1 LAVAWIVCLDALPA
15 LGSHAPAIDSL
26 RDLVFGLGLLNTLA
40 AVGVEV
46 EDTPGD
52 GQMCDACGVNITS
65 DQIAM
70 GGTTL
75 EGGRRT
81 RHFHALCFR
90 IWDNESHLLDKR
102 SA

>member
-1 LAVAWIVCLDALPA
+1 MDLDVIRFVIRRRLE
-15 LGSHAPAIDSL
+15 G
-26 RDLVFGLGLLNTLA
+26 GLLPQGRMMN
-40 AVGVEV
+40 V
-46 EDTPGD
+46 EDTPGA

-90 IWDNESHLLDKR
+90 IWDNERLLLDRR

>member
-1 LAVAWIVCLDALPA
+1 MDLDVIRFVIRRR
-15 LGSHAPAIDSL
+15 LG
-26 RDLVFGLGLLNTLA
+26 GGLLPQGRMMK
-40 AVGVEV
+40 V
-46 EDTPGD
+46 DTPGD

-90 IWDNESHLLDKR
+90 IWDNERHLLDKR

>member
-1 LAVAWIVCLDALPA
+1 MDLDVIRFVIRRRLE
-15 LGSHAPAIDSL
+15 G
-26 RDLVFGLGLLNTLA
+26 GLLPQGRMMN
-40 AVGVEV
+40 V
-46 EDTPGD
+46 EDTPGA

-90 IWDNESHLLDKR
+90 IWDNERHLLYGR

>member
-1 LAVAWIVCLDALPA
+1 MDLDVVRFVIR
-15 LGSHAPAIDSL
+15 HRIED
-26 RDLVFGLGLLNTLA
+26 GLLPHGRMIKVQDA
-40 AVGVEV
+40 PCG
-46 EDTPGD
+46 
-52 GQMCDACGVNITS
+52 GQMCDACGANITS

-70 GGTTL
+70 VGL

-90 IWDNESHLLDKR
+90 IWDNERHLLDRR

>member
-1 LAVAWIVCLDALPA
+1 MLDLDVVRFVVRRR
-15 LGSHAPAIDSL
+15 LEG
-26 RDLVFGLGLLNTLA
+26 GLLPHGGMMR
-40 AVGVEV
+40 VQ
-46 EDTPGD
+46 DTPGG
-52 GQMCDACGVNITS
+52 GQMCDACGANITS

-70 GGTTL
+70 VGATS

-90 IWDNESHLLDKR
+90 IWDNERLLLDRR

>member
-1 LAVAWIVCLDALPA
+1 LLDLDVVRFVVRRR
-15 LGSHAPAIDSL
+15 LEG
-26 RDLVFGLGLLNTLA
+26 GLLPHGGMMR
-40 AVGVEV
+40 VQ
-46 EDTPGD
+46 DTPGG
-52 GQMCDACGVNITS
+52 GQMCDACGANITS

-70 GGTTL
+70 VGATS

-90 IWDNESHLLDKR
+90 IWDHERHLLYGR

>member
-1 LAVAWIVCLDALPA
+1 MDLDVIRFVIRRRLE
-15 LGSHAPAIDSL
+15 G
-26 RDLVFGLGLLNTLA
+26 GLLPQGRMMN
-40 AVGVEV
+40 V
-46 EDTPGD
+46 EDTPGA

-70 GGTTL
+70 GGTTV

-90 IWDNESHLLDKR
+90 IWDNERHLLDKR

>member
-1 LAVAWIVCLDALPA
+1 MDLDVIRFVIRRRLE
-15 LGSHAPAIDSL
+15 G
-26 RDLVFGLGLLNTLA
+26 GLLPQGRMMN
-40 AVGVEV
+40 V
-46 EDTPGD
+46 EDTPGA

-90 IWDNESHLLDKR
+90 IWDNERHLLDKR